1 MIKKIRVSSLEE
13 LMPILTD
20 QEYRADID
28 RYRTQYIYRGMP
40 DASFRMTT
48 SLYRNCKDL
57 QKKLEPAILRNFT
70 KYAALS
76 DPVIERSVWRQMI
89 LGQHYGLPTRL
100 LDWTHSPL
108 IGLHFAVTEEDMDMM
123 GERDCVLWR
132 VDMTEL
138 HHLLPDKYLKE
149 LEKDDTVIFSM
160 EKLEQVAGSL
170 EEYDEDM
177 GDQAM
182 VVIEPPSV
190 DPRIINQYSFFSA
203 VPIGMK
209 DVEEFLDKKTRKT
222 VKYTIAKELRWKL
235 RDMLDQ
241 INISER
247 IVYPGLDGLSKWLG
261 RHYFVKKKS

>member
-1 MIKKIRVSSLEE
+1 MIKTVEVSSLEE

-20 QEYRADID
+20 QEYRTDID
-28 RYRTQYIYRGMP
+28 RYRTEYIYRGIP
-40 DASFRMTT
+40 DSSFRMTT
-48 SLYRNCKDL
+48 SLYRNCKHL

-76 DPVIERSVWRQMI
+76 DPAIEKSVWRQMI

-108 IGLHFAVTEEDMDMM
+108 IGLHFAVTEDDMDMM
-123 GERDCVLWR
+123 SERDCVLWR

-138 HHLLPDKYLKE
+138 HQLLPDKYRAVLA
-149 LEKDDTVIFSM
+149 KDDTVIFSM
-160 EKLEQVAGSL
+160 DKLEQVASSL
-170 EEYDEDM
+170 AEYDEDM
-177 GDQAM
+177 QDKAM

-203 VPIGMK
+203 VPSGMS
-209 DVEEFLDKKTRKT
+209 DVEVFLDRMTEKTIRY
-222 VKYTIAKELRWKL
+222 VIHKEIRWKL

-261 RHYFVKKKS
+261 RHYFVKN